1 MSQVRPAERVRPPVT
16 NETQDHTL
24 PQEPESQPHL
34 DVSNDHGD
42 QGTRNQVVIP
52 DTEDQDEYFNRQRVH
67 RFLRCHTCNNF
78 EEEPLDR
85 VCSRCSERY

>member
-1 MSQVRPAERVRPPVT
+1 
-16 NETQDHTL
+16 
-24 PQEPESQPHL
+24 
-34 DVSNDHGD
+34 
-42 QGTRNQVVIP
+42 VVIP